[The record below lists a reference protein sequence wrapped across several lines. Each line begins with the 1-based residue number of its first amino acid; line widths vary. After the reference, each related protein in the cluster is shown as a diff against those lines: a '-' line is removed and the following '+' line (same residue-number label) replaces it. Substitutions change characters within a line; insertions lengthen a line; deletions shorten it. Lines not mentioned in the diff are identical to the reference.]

1 MVSSKVVKIKPGDVV
16 RVWGVDDVGTLTI
29 GGFSM
34 AVAGHNNYDETG
46 RWTGYTYGEGTAVY
60 QGPAGLFR
68 GTLTVVNSL
77 GGPGASGQWSAGEA
91 VSGQGLV
98 LIKSVDKIVR
108 YEEEHAYCKEVSN
121 PTVFPARGGTRTARY
136 IPYVTQTPV
145 YQKENTYKDED
156 TGETVVKIEGNEEVR
171 SAEAKVVAL
180 SGVNVSLTVLENTS
194 GIQQTH
200 TMYACPD
207 CGFVITGTQEADDS
221 EGDWVLVGTHRR
233 FAGTKSLH
241 VFCKAVPTPSDIS
254 NNGGVVSV
262 RITEDTKVIPV
273 YEEFEDFV
281 NTLTGE
287 SKRVKTGVVEDE
299 SAANLTSTTRTET
312 AMVGSNPTDAKRQVT
327 VFNCPLCGA
336 TASVLQH
343 EGGSGTIGG
352 GGNNDNPII
361 GGGGGEPGEDAHL
374 CSGGVFYGQEPI
386 VSVFD
391 DEGTFGGVKVREP
404 SSAHKDVL

>member
-121 PTVFPARGGTRTARY
+121 PTMFPARGGTRTARY

-156 TGETVVKIEGNEEVR
+156 TGETVVKIEGDEEVR

-200 TMYACPD
+200 TMYTCPD
-207 CGFVITGTQEADDS
+207 CGLVITGTQEADDS
-221 EGDWVLVGTHRR
+221 EGDWVSVGTHEKPLGDTTEHIGCVATPLPNSISNDGGSGTVSIIENIRITPTFEVYEDFINTSTGASRSVLVGTRLDKNS
-233 FAGTKSLH
+233 ATKGTTTKS
-241 VFCKAVPTPSDIS
+241 VPYTVSANPTENPRS
-254 NNGGVVSV
+254 VSV
-262 RITEDTKVIPV
+262 YTCA
-273 YEEFEDFV
+273 
-281 NTLTGE
+281 LCG
-287 SKRVKTGVVEDE
+287 
-299 SAANLTSTTRTET
+299 ET
-312 AMVGSNPTDAKRQVT
+312 AA
-327 VFNCPLCGA
+327 
-336 TASVLQH
+336 VLQH
-343 EGGSGTIGG
+343 EDGDPGIGG
-352 GGNNDNPII
+352 GGE
-361 GGGGGEPGEDAHL
+361 GGGGGTETPPTPEDNHRCA
-374 CSGGVFYGQEPI
+374 GGVYFNEEPCESFAKGAENI
-386 VSVFD
+386 TSI
-391 DEGTFGGVKVREP
+391 KVGET
-404 SSAHKDVL
+404 HKHIR